1 MRKMGDFK
9 KNDVFFQIPGLIL
22 WIIILIVSFGDL
34 KHPIYAVNT
43 PMKITGIII
52 LLGALIFRVYAATTL
67 NKSYSY
73 TLEIKE
79 GHQLVTSG
87 LYKYIRHPIYTSSLR
102 GFLVTILA
110 IPLFMYRIGNEERML
125 IEEYGEEYEE
135 YQEHTWKL
143 FPFTYFHRMECTPS
157 RCMGKVSKYA
167 PGIPRIP
174 CRTPR

>member
-22 WIIILIVSFGDL
+22 WIIILVISFGNL

-43 PMKITGIII
+43 PMRIAGIII

-73 TLEIKE
+73 TLEIRE

-87 LYKYIRHPIYTSSLR
+87 LYRYIRHPVYTGVILGAFSIPIYSSSLR
-102 GFLVTILA
+102 GFLVTILV

-143 FPFTYFHRMECTPS
+143 
-157 RCMGKVSKYA
+157 
-167 PGIPRIP
+167 IPYIY
-174 CRTPR
+174 

>member
-22 WIIILIVSFGDL
+22 WIIILVISFWDL
-34 KHPIYAVNT
+34 KHPIYSVNT
-43 PMKITGIII
+43 PMRITGIII

-73 TLEIKE
+73 TLEIRE

-87 LYKYIRHPIYTSSLR
+87 LYRYIRHPVYTGVILGAFSIPIYSSSLR
-102 GFLVTILA
+102 GFLVTILV

-125 IEEYGEEYEE
+125 IEEYGKEYEE

-143 FPFTYFHRMECTPS
+143 FPYI
-157 RCMGKVSKYA
+157 Y
-167 PGIPRIP
+167 
-174 CRTPR
+174 

>member
-22 WIIILIVSFGDL
+22 WIIILIVSFWDL
-34 KHPIYAVNT
+34 KHPIYSVNT
-43 PMKITGIII
+43 PMRITGIII

-73 TLEIKE
+73 TLEIRE

-87 LYKYIRHPIYTSSLR
+87 LYRYIRHPVYTGVILGAFSIPIYSSSLR
-102 GFLVTILA
+102 GFLVTILV

-125 IEEYGEEYEE
+125 IEEYGKEYEE

-143 FPFTYFHRMECTPS
+143 FPYI
-157 RCMGKVSKYA
+157 Y
-167 PGIPRIP
+167 
-174 CRTPR
+174 